1 MNRPLL
7 RASIWST
14 LTLGAAFGA
23 FNLLVVHARL
33 AANPPSHNQ
42 SHAGFQIWGF
52 VFLFVL
58 ASGDVRSRFALWG
71 TLAAQALI
79 TWGRVDVLPGALAAL
94 ALGSLLQLVVTVSV
108 RASFTWIVSAAL
120 LVAGAIEALI
130 EGDVNASIR
139 WAHAMYAVALFG
151 AAFPWLHPL
160 KAGRWLSRLG
170 GVVMA
175 VGAIARSTEAAD
187 VGLLLVAVSGALY
200 GRPMGLLFAAVA
212 SGYAMANLA
221 VGASSLILDAARH
234 AFTLGVL
241 TLAIFERAGARSPWG
256 VRLIVA
262 GTLLRQAQ
270 VVAAFFPAWL
280 YVSAF
285 SGFIAAAGVV
295 LAGAATLRTPRSE
308 PPPR

>member
-14 LTLGAAFGA
+14 LTLGAVFGA

-33 AANPPSHNQ
+33 LGNPPSHNQ

-52 VFLFVL
+52 VFLFVT
-58 ASGDVRSRFALWG
+58 ATSSAGSRFALWG

-79 TWGRVDVLPGALAAL
+79 AWGRVDVLPGALATL
-94 ALGSLLQLVVTVSV
+94 VLGSLLQLAATLAA
-108 RASFTWIVSAAL
+108 RASLAWIGSAGL

-151 AAFPWLHPL
+151 AAFPWLHP
-160 KAGRWLSRLG
+160 SRLG
-170 GVVMA
+170 GALSAAGAVVMA
-175 VGAIARSTEAAD
+175 AAAILRSTGAFD
-187 VGLLLVAVSGALY
+187 LGLLFVACSAALY
-200 GRPMGLLFAAVA
+200 ARPMGLLFAALAGGYALADLTLGA
-212 SGYAMANLA
+212 SG
-221 VGASSLILDAARH
+221 LILDAARH

-270 VVAAFFPAWL
+270 VVAALFAAPAWL
-280 YVSAF
+280 YVSAV
-285 SGFIAAAGVV
+285 SGLIAAAGVV
-295 LAGAATLRTPRSE
+295 LAGAAALRQKP
-308 PPPR
+308 